1 MKIKNNKERSGA
13 GSLFQQGERTSWTD
27 QRQPAGLG
35 GTWAP
40 RMPWAG
46 VALGGSGSG
55 TWVLAGPWS
64 QSRGN
69 SCSQAGGGRARSGDP
84 GPGDGRTCAP
94 RAVAARAR
102 LVQVPA
108 GSMVPSCGTYRVP

>member
-1 MKIKNNKERSGA
+1 MDRPERPARAGA
-13 GSLFQQGERTSWTD
+13 GQ
-27 QRQPAGLG
+27 GLG
-35 GTWAP
+35 SP
-40 RMPWAG
+40 
-46 VALGGSGSG
+46 
-55 TWVLAGPWS
+55 LA
-64 QSRGN
+64 RGL
-69 SCSQAGGGRARSGDP
+69 SAEGARVPGQEGQARSGGGGP